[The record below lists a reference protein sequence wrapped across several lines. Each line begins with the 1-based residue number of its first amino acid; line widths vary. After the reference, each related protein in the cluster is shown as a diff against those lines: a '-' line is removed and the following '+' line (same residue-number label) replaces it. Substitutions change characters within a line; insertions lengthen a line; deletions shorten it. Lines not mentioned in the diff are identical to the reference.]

1 MSTTEAQ
8 DTTKSETTP
17 VGEDSAVKSRK
28 DRPTGSTHFG
38 DADWDEERPD
48 EIGDATWGEVA
59 KACCVH
65 DAKEWGKIFVGACGA
80 LFFLYFF
87 LFALELLGNSA
98 KVLGG
103 CRAGGLLSDET
114 NPVAG
119 LVIGELATALIQSS
133 STTTSIIVSLVGAEA
148 ISVNTGIYLVMGAN
162 IGTSVTNTIVSM
174 GQMADGAQLERA
186 FAGATVHDIFNLL
199 SVAIL
204 FPLEVIS
211 HYLYHLTNAML
222 PDSVGDGEKWEGPIK
237 KIVSPFA
244 GRVLKANKDVIKD
257 IATGKVE
264 SCDAYYPVLCLDG
277 IEDYKHCASKCDKDA
292 GEEVGVDCGRVGLI
306 TCDKD
311 SGECPGFF
319 QNGASLNDDYISGG
333 VCLVLSLFLLFVCLM
348 ALVNVLQ
355 RGLAGM
361 STRIIYKATNVNG
374 LIGIVIGAAIT
385 ILVQSSS
392 ITTSVLTP
400 FVGLGVIQLEQM
412 LPLTLGANIGTTIT
426 GLLAA
431 MVSDNV
437 DALQVALCHLF
448 FNISGIVIWYPIP
461 IMRRIPL
468 RGARA
473 LGRAT
478 RRSRL
483 VPPIYIIVVFFV
495 IPLLLLGLSSL
506 FMQKT
511 VGFTVLGSFLVIGVV
526 LGIARFIWWWK
537 KQEGLQ
543 KCLACLDRRTDMNN
557 TMKTLPED
565 MQFLKSK
572 VSLLAE
578 HTGLPEDEEA
588 GDAQKGSDGTA
599 EEVAPENEEV
609 AIEDKED

>member
-257 IATGKVE
+257 IATGKVD
-264 SCDAYYPVLCLDG
+264 SCDAYYPALCLDG

-306 TCDKD
+306 TCDKNT
-311 SGECPGFF
+311 GCPAFF
-319 QNGASLNDDYISGG
+319 QNGANLHDDSISGG
-333 VCLVLSLFLLFVCLM
+333 VCLVLSLFLLIVCLM
-348 ALVNVLQ
+348 GLVNVLQ

-599 EEVAPENEEV
+599 DDVAAENEEV
-609 AIEDKED
+609 AGGDKNE